1 MTSERSS
8 VLILT
13 IALNC
18 GLAACASSSGAQD
31 ARNAQRC
38 PTGQVLVC
46 KGGETNSRVKD
57 SELNRTDICICRQQD
72 RF

>member
-1 MTSERSS
+1 MTSRQLS
-8 VLILT
+8 VFILI
-13 IALNC
+13 IALNF
-18 GLAACASSSGAQD
+18 GLAACASSAGTQD

-38 PTGQVLVC
+38 PSGQVLVC

-57 SELNRTDICICRQQD
+57 SELNRTDVCICRQQD